1 MKDIKISV
9 IVPVYKVEKY
19 LRKCVDSI
27 LAQSFAD
34 FEIILVDDGS
44 PDNCGKICDEYA
56 LKDNRIKVIHKENGG
71 LSDARNAGIKI
82 SKGEYL
88 SFIDSDDY
96 IAPDFLEI
104 LYKLV
109 CENKANIAVCDA
121 IVVKEDETAE
131 FDILEKYELMDK
143 NLALVEM
150 VYDRKFSVNTWNKL
164 YKKELFEEILFP
176 KGLLYE
182 DLATTYK
189 LVDKSNK
196 VVYTQAKLYAYV
208 QRGGSI
214 MGQTGYKM
222 KKDKVEIVDEMT
234 DYFAENSDKR
244 LFAGIFNYLVSD
256 VYKMA
261 SVGNL
266 VSSKEYRKELKKWY
280 EKNKSSIKT
289 NQYISKKDKF
299 ILKLAVKHTKFL
311 QFLYFRVRRKGNS
324 K

>member
-1 MKDIKISV
+1 MNDIKISV

-27 LAQSFAD
+27 LAQTYKD
-34 FEIILVDDGS
+34 FEVILVDDGS

-56 LKDNRIKVIHKENGG
+56 KKDKRIKVVHKENGG
-71 LSDARNAGIKI
+71 LSDARNVGIKNA
-82 SKGEYL
+82 KGEYL

-96 IAPDFLEI
+96 VSPDFLEV
-104 LYKLV
+104 LYRLANQNNADISV
-109 CENKANIAVCDA
+109 CEAV
-121 IVVKEDETAE
+121 IVKEDQNAQ
-131 FDILEKYELMDK
+131 FNNIEKYELMDK

-150 VYDRKFSVNTWNKL
+150 IYFRKFSVNTWNKL
-164 YKKELFEEILFP
+164 YKKELFDEILFP

-196 VVYTQAKLYAYV
+196 VVYTPAKLYAYV

-244 LFAGIFNYLVSD
+244 LFAGIFNYLIND
-256 VYKMA
+256 VYKMT

-266 VSSKEYRKELKKWY
+266 VSSKEYRKVLKKWY